1 MIINN
6 INKTKIIA
14 GPMPLH
20 PHPLFIN
27 FPPFISLIIYY
38 GKEIFL
44 CMIFYLVASINVILA
59 YPLPFLAQFSVGVS
73 SLHVVDMVL
82 VSVSLDFVQ
91 L

>member
-14 GPMPLH
+14 GPIPLH

-38 GKEIFL
+38 GKEIIL
-44 CMIFYLVASINVILA
+44 CMIFYLSSYSSILTRVILA
-59 YPLPFLAQFSVGVS
+59 
-73 SLHVVDMVL
+73 
-82 VSVSLDFVQ
+82 
-91 L
+91 